1 MRPTIRDVAQTA
13 GVSIKTVSRVLNGE
27 RYVRGDTRERVQ
39 TAVAALGFHPSVAAR
54 SLGGR
59 RSFQI
64 GFICDNPNPYY
75 TYEVQT
81 GIRDRLAD
89 AGVRLLAQPYDREA
103 GNLAQEIHALI
114 NATHVDG
121 LILTPPVS
129 DRADVLHLLRE
140 RDIAFVRIQPG
151 REPTLAPS
159 VAIDNR
165 AAARAMVS
173 RLMEQGHGRIGF
185 IGGPADFAVS
195 AERLAGYHDALDAGG
210 IEADP
215 ALIAAGDFGFD
226 SGVAAARQL
235 LGQAPTA
242 IFAAS
247 DAMAAG
253 VLAEAHRRGLSLPRD
268 LSVCGF
274 DDSSLGSSVWPPLTT
289 VRQPLRDIGWQ
300 AADLLLDPAN
310 EYTHRVLPFTIVE
323 RASTGQAAPDMTT

>member
-1 MRPTIRDVAQTA
+1 MMRPTIRDVAAAA

-27 RYVRGDTRERVQ
+27 RYVRGDTRKRVQ
-39 TAVAALGFHPSVAAR
+39 DAVATLGFHPSVAAR
-54 SLGGR
+54 SLGGK

-81 GIRDRLAD
+81 GIRDRLAA

-103 GNLAQEIHALI
+103 GNLATEIHALI

-129 DRADVLHLLRE
+129 DQSEILDLLIERE
-140 RDIAFVRIQPG
+140 IPFVRIQPG
-151 REPTLAPS
+151 RDRAMAPS
-159 VAIDNR
+159 VAIDNV
-165 AAARAMVS
+165 AAARAMTAQ
-173 RLMEQGHGRIGF
+173 LLDQGHRRIAF

-195 AERLAGYHDALDAGG
+195 AERLAGYMAALEVVGVPVDH
-210 IEADP
+210 
-215 ALIAAGDFGFD
+215 ALIAYGDFSFTA
-226 SGVAAARQL
+226 GVTGARQL
-235 LGQAPTA
+235 LAQKPTA

-253 VLAEAHRRGLSLPRD
+253 VLTEAHRCGLQLPRD

-274 DDSSLGSSVWPPLTT
+274 DDSSLASSVWPALTT

-300 AADLLLDPAN
+300 AADLLLADDVADP
-310 EYTHRVLPFTIVE
+310 HRLLPFTVIE
-323 RASTGQAAPDMTT
+323 RESTAAR

>member
-1 MRPTIRDVAQTA
+1 MRPTIRDVAQAT

-27 RYVRGDTRERVQ
+27 RYVRSDTRARVQ
-39 TAVAALGFHPSVAAR
+39 AAVASLGFYPSIAAR
-54 SLGGR
+54 SLGGS

-81 GIRDRLAD
+81 GIRDRLAE

-129 DRADVLHLLRE
+129 DQAEILELLAARE
-140 RDIAFVRIQPG
+140 IPFVRIQPG
-151 REPTLAPS
+151 RDRDLAPS
-159 VAIDNR
+159 VAIDNV
-165 AAARAMVS
+165 AAAHTMTAQLLV
-173 RLMEQGHGRIGF
+173 QGHRRIGF

-195 AERLAGYHDALDAGG
+195 GERLSGYLAALQDAGVTP
-210 IEADP
+210 DQN
-215 ALIAAGDFGFD
+215 LIASGNFSFEAGV
-226 SGVAAARQL
+226 SGARQL
-235 LGQAPTA
+235 LPHAPTA

-253 VLAEAHRRGLSLPRD
+253 VLTEAHRCGLQLPHD

-274 DDSSLGSSVWPPLTT
+274 DDSSLASSVWPALTT

-300 AADLLLDPAN
+300 AADLLLTDDIADP
-310 EYTHRVLPFTIVE
+310 HRLLPFVVIE
-323 RASTGQAAPDMTT
+323 RESTAAR